1 MSNIVTV
8 RDADVIAAEIQQIKK
23 TVREVAIRAS
33 IEIGGKLVEAKSL
46 VDHGQWGKWLEEN
59 VEYSQSTANYLMQL
73 YQEYGTGQVNLFDN
87 WTNSQTFQKLNYSQH
102 IALLALPFGERQ
114 AFVEENHVE
123 EMSTRQLQQAIRE
136 RDEARHDLEV
146 ANQEIEAMKD
156 AAVEKTARFEE
167 AYGEREQMLKT
178 QTARAEAA
186 ETAKANAEKSEAN
199 ALSLVEKYKKQL
211 EEQEKILKNPPIPA
225 DKLAEI
231 RQEAEQAAAKKEAEQ
246 TRKKLEDAERK
257 AKDAVSAREA
267 AEAEAKAAREQLA
280 TAQKQQKLTDPAL
293 VEFNA
298 LAKKWQQDFAS
309 INTIRVKLIGTAP
322 ETAGKM
328 KNMLLAIIGN
338 MQSVLED

>member
-1 MSNIVTV
+1 MNNIVTV
-8 RDADVIAAEIQQIKK
+8 RDPDVIAAEINAIKDEIR
-23 TVREVAIRAS
+23 TAAIWVS
-33 IEIGGKLVEAKSL
+33 IKIGGKLVEAKSL

-114 AFVEENHVE
+114 AFVEENKVE

-136 RDEARHDLEV
+136 RDEALHDLAT
-146 ANQEIEAMKD
+146 ANLEIETLKD
-156 AAVEKTARFEE
+156 AAVEKTVRFEE

-178 QTARAEAA
+178 QTARADAA
-186 ETAKANAEKSEAN
+186 EKAKANAEKSEAN

-231 RQEAEQAAAKKEAEQ
+231 RQEAEQAAAKKEAEN

-257 AKDAVSAREA
+257 AKDAISAREA
-267 AEAEAKAAREQLA
+267 AEAEVKAAKEQLA

-309 INTIRVKLIGTAP
+309 INTIRVKIIGTSP
-322 ETAGKM
+322 QTAEKM
-328 KNMLLAIIGN
+328 KKMLSAILSN
-338 MQSVLED
+338 MQTILEG